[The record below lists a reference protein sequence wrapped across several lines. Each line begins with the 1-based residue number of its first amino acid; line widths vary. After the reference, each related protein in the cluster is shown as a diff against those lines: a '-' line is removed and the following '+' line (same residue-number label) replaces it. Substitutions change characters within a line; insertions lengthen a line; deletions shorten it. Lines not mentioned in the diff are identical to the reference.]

1 MSRIVFRVDASS
13 QLGGGHVVRCA
24 TLAQALVQRGAEVSF
39 LCRPLPG
46 HFCDWLEEAGFP
58 VYRMQA
64 TAASLADD
72 LAETRAALSPLG
84 PVDWLVVDHYGL
96 DALWEGAL
104 RPIVEQVM
112 VIDDKADRPHYCDI
126 LLDQN
131 YIRDAATRYDGL
143 VPASCRKLLG
153 PRYALLREEFRVA
166 RQSLRVRDGKVR
178 RLLICFG
185 ATDPAGHTLATLQ
198 AVSRNADA
206 YERIDVVTSSQNPRA
221 AELREQCAAL
231 ANVCFHCPVEDF
243 ATLLEAADLALGAGG
258 TMNWERACLALP
270 TIAFGIAD
278 NQEPI
283 LASLIQDG
291 VVLGQALMPVPD
303 PNSMAAWL
311 AVAAGNPNLLQGL
324 SARSAALVDGEGADR
339 VVDVLVPTKLSFRP
353 VTLADSKNLFAWR
366 NSPEASG
373 ASVSGGVPDYAAHE
387 AWLKVTLADDSR
399 ILLLIEARQQP
410 VGIVRFDCTG
420 DEATISI
427 YRVPSS
433 GAACGLVRQATEWL
447 RRNRPDV
454 RRIVANVLPGNSASL
469 AAFRAAGYRDSL
481 YRLCIDLQVEA

>member
-1 MSRIVFRVDASS
+1 MNRIVFRVDASS
-13 QLGGGHVVRCA
+13 QLGGGHVVRFA
-24 TLAQALVQRGAEVSF
+24 TLARALVQRGAEVSF
-39 LCRPLPG
+39 LCRSLPG

-96 DALWEGAL
+96 DARWEVVL
-104 RPIVEQVM
+104 RPLAEQIM
-112 VIDDKADRPHYCDI
+112 VIDDKADRPHDCDI

-131 YIRDAATRYDGL
+131 YIRDAAMRYDGL
-143 VPASCRKLLG
+143 VPASCRRLLG
-153 PRYALLREEFRVA
+153 PRYALLREDFRVA

-178 RLLICFG
+178 RLLISFG
-185 ATDPAGHTLATLQ
+185 ATDPGGHTLAALQ
-198 AVSRNADA
+198 AVSRPAGA
-206 YERIDVVTSSQNPRA
+206 YERIDVVTSPQNPRA

-231 ANVCFHCPVEDF
+231 ANVCFHCPAEDF
-243 ATLLEAADLALGAGG
+243 TALLAAADLALGAGG
-258 TMNWERACLALP
+258 TMNWERACLTLP

-291 VVLGQALMPVPD
+291 VVLGQASMPVPD
-303 PNSMAAWL
+303 SDSMAAWL
-311 AVAAGNPNLLQGL
+311 AVVASNPDLLKGL
-324 SARSAALVDGEGADR
+324 SARSVALVDGKGTDR
-339 VVDVLVPTKLSFRP
+339 VADALVPSAFSFRP
-353 VTLADSKNLFAWR
+353 LTQEDGRHLFAWR
-366 NSPEASG
+366 NSPEISN

-387 AWLKVTLADDSR
+387 AWLKDTLADDDR
-399 ILLLIEARQQP
+399 TFLLIEAHQQP
-410 VGIVRFDCTG
+410 VGVVRFDCAG

-427 YRVPSS
+427 FRVPGT
-433 GAACGLVRQATEWL
+433 GAGRGLVRQSTEWL
-447 RRNRPDV
+447 RRNRPEV

-469 AAFRAAGYRDSL
+469 AAFRAAGYRDFL
-481 YRLCIDLQVEA
+481 YRLCIGLQVET